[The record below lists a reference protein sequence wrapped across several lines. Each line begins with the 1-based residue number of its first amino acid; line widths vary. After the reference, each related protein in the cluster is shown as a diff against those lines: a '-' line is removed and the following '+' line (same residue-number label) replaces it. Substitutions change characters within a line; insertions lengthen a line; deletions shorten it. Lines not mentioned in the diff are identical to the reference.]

1 MITYEEALNMVKSV
15 ESRAQQQG
23 SFVVNPDDIMPGIE
37 VKTLDYSSA
46 LKLMGF
52 AKYEKSEEQQPQA
65 QAQPIEQEKPTMT
78 GAPYAAASATPSA
91 PAPSSLTAQTI
102 ATAQAAAKAE
112 AKQTKPRPILFK
124 KELNEAAKR
133 IESVAGAGST
143 LRRSFSEAREQR
155 QLKGLVLPTLS
166 LNDQISD
173 LEKIDEGLKEHVF
186 NSEQLKII
194 KLEANGLSRLIA
206 EGKQN
211 AAPTDLAELRN
222 ALLKEVFDE
231 VNTYAV

>member
-78 GAPYAAASATPSA
+78 GAPYAAE
-91 PAPSSLTAQTI
+91 
-102 ATAQAAAKAE
+102 AAA
-112 AKQTKPRPILFK
+112 
-124 KELNEAAKR
+124 EAA
-133 IESVAGAGST
+133 
-143 LRRSFSEAREQR
+143 
-155 QLKGLVLPTLS
+155 
-166 LNDQISD
+166 
-173 LEKIDEGLKEHVF
+173 
-186 NSEQLKII
+186 
-194 KLEANGLSRLIA
+194 
-206 EGKQN
+206 
-211 AAPTDLAELRN
+211 AA
-222 ALLKEVFDE
+222 
-231 VNTYAV
+231 